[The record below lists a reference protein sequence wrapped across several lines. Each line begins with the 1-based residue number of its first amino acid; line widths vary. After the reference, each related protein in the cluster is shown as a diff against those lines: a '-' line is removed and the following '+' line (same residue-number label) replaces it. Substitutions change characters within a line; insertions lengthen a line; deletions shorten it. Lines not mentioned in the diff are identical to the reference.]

1 MRIQDL
7 PDELEI
13 DTTRTAA
20 IRQIGNAVP
29 PTIGEVFG
37 RAIAQAVGEEP
48 RAKAR
53 PPKARA
59 GARFKAA
66 A

>member
-1 MRIQDL
+1 MRVQDL

-13 DTTRTAA
+13 DTTRTSA

-37 RAIAQAVGEEP
+37 RAIAQAVIEESS
-48 RAKAR
+48 AKV
-53 PPKARA
+53 KAQA
-59 GARFKAA
+59 DASLKAA